1 MNIDLKIKKKLV
13 YIKFKILKI
22 IEIKLNKIKIFH
34 EYKKLQL
41 ILLNYST
48 QKIIIHII
56 YIHIWSIFAV
66 VTYCFINFAMKM
78 RHISTMIF
86 PPQIVPISYLLISKQ
101 SHVKKR
107 LTAMIIIGLQY
118 KENITACSISII
130 LLFLERKIKYVYI
143 YIL

>member
-1 MNIDLKIKKKLV
+1 MNIGLKIKKKLV
-13 YIKFKILKI
+13 YIKLKILKI

-56 YIHIWSIFAV
+56 YIHIWSNFAV

-78 RHISTMIF
+78 RHIRSF
-86 PPQIVPISYLLISKQ
+86 
-101 SHVKKR
+101 R
-107 LTAMIIIGLQY
+107 
-118 KENITACSISII
+118 
-130 LLFLERKIKYVYI
+130 RK
-143 YIL
+143 